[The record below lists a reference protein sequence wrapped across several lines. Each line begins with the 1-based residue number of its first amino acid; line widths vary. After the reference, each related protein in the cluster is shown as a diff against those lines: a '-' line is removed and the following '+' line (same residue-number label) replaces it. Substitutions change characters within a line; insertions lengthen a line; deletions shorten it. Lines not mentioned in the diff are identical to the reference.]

1 MGMDIYGENPTLVK
15 GLTEPVRPKDEYDQ
29 DQMME
34 YYEQKR
40 EYESKNV
47 GIYFR
52 ANVWSWRPIWAMVE
66 ELCDDILTKEE
77 IKQGSFNNGFL
88 IDALKADLIGQRLI
102 SQKDYLKEFCEK
114 QKTEFE
120 IKNKF
125 NTLMNESATMYLEI
139 QRRMYPDI
147 DLTAPMDLKN
157 IDDNGRAF
165 QIWEMLGSTFSG
177 LQFGETSYWLDYDHI
192 MHFAEFCKKSGGFR
206 IH

>member
-40 EYESKNV
+40 EYESKNI

-52 ANVWSWRPIWAMVE
+52 ANVWSWRPIWEMTE
-66 ELCDDILTKEE
+66 RLCDDILTKEDF
-77 IKQGSFNNGFL
+77 KRGAYNDGYL
-88 IDALKADLIGQRLI
+88 IDAMKADLIGQRLI
-102 SQKDYLKEFCEK
+102 SLKGYIKKFCIDQKAD
-114 QKTEFE
+114 FE

-125 NTLMNESATMYLEI
+125 NTLMNESATMYLQI
-139 QRRMYPDI
+139 QRKMYPDI
-147 DLTAPMDLKN
+147 DLTAPMDLKK

-165 QIWEMLGSTFSG
+165 QIWEMLGSTFNG